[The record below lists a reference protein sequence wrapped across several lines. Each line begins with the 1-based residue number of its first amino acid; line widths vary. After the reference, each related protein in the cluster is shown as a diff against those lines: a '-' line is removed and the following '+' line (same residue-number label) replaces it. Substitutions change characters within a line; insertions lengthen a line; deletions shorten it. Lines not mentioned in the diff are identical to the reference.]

1 MNNNPNKSPP
11 AFLVFFAC
19 LPFPR
24 PKEEFLPFAQ
34 KSASPLFLFIKIE
47 NSEEEDPPRSF
58 LLISFARR

>member
-24 PKEEFLPFAQ
+24 PKEEFLPFAPFSFY
-34 KSASPLFLFIKIE
+34 KNRKR
-47 NSEEEDPPRSF
+47 EEEDPPRSF

>member
-47 NSEEEDPPRSF
+47 NVKKKI
-58 LLISFARR
+58 LLAPSS